1 MVYPAQRPPTYRK
14 RKKKRKK
21 ISKLPFII
29 AILVILICTGVGFL
43 YFSYSRLST
52 SKDMTD
58 NVVDFLFY
66 MKGKE
71 EAYFIRTDLDEKI
84 NYLISFPKISYEP
97 IMAISIDQETPKE
110 MFRSVEKLFG
120 SSDLNY
126 YASVDE
132 DIFKKLLKLSSYSED
147 VSYDT
152 LDIDTF
158 ADVLDKIEFD
168 LLEFLFFNKTNKY
181 ISILSEDN
189 YSRDGGYRLLSNIKN
204 YANKSV
210 PMTFMTKEPVSITL
224 TNTEGEK
231 EKYDRLYIDDKSLET
246 IMEFIKQ

>member
-1 MVYPAQRPPTYRK
+1 
-14 RKKKRKK
+14 
-21 ISKLPFII
+21 
-29 AILVILICTGVGFL
+29 
-43 YFSYSRLST
+43 
-52 SKDMTD
+52 
-58 NVVDFLFY
+58 
-66 MKGKE
+66 
-71 EAYFIRTDLDEKI
+71 
-84 NYLISFPKISYEP
+84 
-97 IMAISIDQETPKE
+97 
-110 MFRSVEKLFG
+110 
-120 SSDLNY
+120 
-126 YASVDE
+126 
-132 DIFKKLLKLSSYSED
+132 
-147 VSYDT
+147 

-189 YSRDGGYRLLSNIKN
+189 FSRDGGYRLLSNIKN

>member
-1 MVYPAQRPPTYRK
+1 
-14 RKKKRKK
+14 
-21 ISKLPFII
+21 
-29 AILVILICTGVGFL
+29 
-43 YFSYSRLST
+43 
-52 SKDMTD
+52 
-58 NVVDFLFY
+58 

-97 IMAISIDQETPKE
+97 IMAISIDQDTPKE

-126 YASVDE
+126 YASVDA
-132 DIFKKLLKLSSYSED
+132 DAFKKLLELSDYSKD

-158 ADVLDKIEFD
+158 AAVLDKIEFD

-189 YSRDGGYRLLSNIKN
+189 FSRDGGYRLLSNIKN